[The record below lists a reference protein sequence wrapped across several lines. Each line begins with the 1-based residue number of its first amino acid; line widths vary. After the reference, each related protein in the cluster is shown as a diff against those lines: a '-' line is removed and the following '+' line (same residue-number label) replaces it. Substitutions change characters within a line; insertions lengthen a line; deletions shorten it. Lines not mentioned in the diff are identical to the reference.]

1 MYVYR
6 IIWYIYNYKYIHKG
20 LPVTLLDSLEQ
31 CHWTLRSEMEL
42 QATTTMHDIILHCNH
57 LAGNPTVST
66 ASRALKAEGEHGG
79 NVWRIRIPLENCAQM
94 YFELYILFLLMWRT
108 PGRLWP
114 FILLQVPITIRQR
127 VVGLWKS
134 LNLLIK
140 LIPAV
145 LKPRQIW
152 HPSGTGRWK
161 CNFRAILHCQIPVAS
176 GM

>member
-1 MYVYR
+1 M
-6 IIWYIYNYKYIHKG
+6 
-20 LPVTLLDSLEQ
+20 SLNSRERK
-31 CHWTLRSEMEL
+31 WEL
-42 QATTTMHDIILHCNH
+42 QATTTMHDTILHCNH

-94 YFELYILFLLMWRT
+94 YFEFYVISFDGKNARKTLTLYPASSSYHYQTTGSRSVKVSHLL
-108 PGRLWP
+108 L
-114 FILLQVPITIRQR
+114 
-127 VVGLWKS
+127 
-134 LNLLIK
+134 K

-145 LKPRQIW
+145 LKTRQIW